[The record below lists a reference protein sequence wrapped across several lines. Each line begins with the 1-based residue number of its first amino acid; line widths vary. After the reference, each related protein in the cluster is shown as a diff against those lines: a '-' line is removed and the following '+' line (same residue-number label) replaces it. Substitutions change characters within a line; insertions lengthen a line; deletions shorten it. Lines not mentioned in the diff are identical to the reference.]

1 MGDGLRQ
8 QAGGAERGPPAPLC
22 RRLELGAD
30 APALAGEGRGV
41 ASIKDIARLAGVSV
55 STVSRV
61 LSDHWLVG
69 EATRAKLKG
78 AIAATNYRPNT
89 ICELSDPTLTTV
101 TQPFEDMCRRV
112 VELIAGMRAG
122 QRLCE
127 QRVVLAPGIIA
138 RESSAEPPRASRRT
152 GRPRQ
157 RRKAPPPEA
166 TALSGS
172 PGDAGSGAPRPAR
185 VPAASGAPTSS
196 TGGE

>member
-8 QAGGAERGPPAPLC
+8 QAGGAERGPPAPL
-22 RRLELGAD
+22 RRRVELGAD

-61 LSDHWLVG
+61 FSDHWLVG

-101 TQPFEDMCRRV
+101 ASDRSRSGLATKARV
-112 VELIAGMRAG
+112 HRGG
-122 QRLCE
+122 
-127 QRVVLAPGIIA
+127 
-138 RESSAEPPRASRRT
+138 RT
-152 GRPRQ
+152 
-157 RRKAPPPEA
+157 A
-166 TALSGS
+166 
-172 PGDAGSGAPRPAR
+172 RPA
-185 VPAASGAPTSS
+185 PTRSVRS
-196 TGGE
+196 I